1 MEELARAG
9 RIPSLRVAPIAFD
22 DHDHV
27 HDQEPC
33 PNHSSIDIHHD
44 HDHDHDHEHALTI
57 PPTLSS
63 HFKPTPISTSASADD
78 DQGKLP
84 TLSRIAATH
93 RGWLT
98 VYKCLFLLSFS
109 VNLTC
114 FAAAVSGH
122 FPSARS
128 NSALIAVAN
137 VLALVACR
145 SELFLRLLF
154 AIAVFVFRHLL
165 PFAPL
170 RNACTF
176 FLSNLGGIHSGCG
189 MSALLW
195 LAYAVSGMFSDGH
208 DIMPIQRL
216 QHATAAITLA
226 QLLLTCMSAFPA
238 LRHLHHNAF
247 ETVHRL
253 TGWAALAGVWLYV
266 ILSNGSS
273 YGGGGADGGFYL
285 RAANIVRAPSVWAT
299 AAITLLI
306 ILPWLSVRR
315 VPVRCL
321 ASTAAAPPRGGSTHG
336 SVSIMHFFSSTPVQP
351 GLLARISRSPLSEWH
366 AFGTVSDGRHGY
378 LIVAGAVGDF
388 TNGLIENPPSQVWV
402 RTLHFAGIPYLTNMY
417 ERVVHVATG
426 SGIGVFLSFLLQPTT
441 VTTEVHF
448 VWVAKSVKKTYGEEF
463 AELLRTCPADRLTI
477 YDTAERGGRPD
488 VGGMAVEVAR
498 RVGAQVVI
506 VTSNPSGSKA
516 VVDTCRANGITAIG
530 PVWDS

>member
-1 MEELARAG
+1 MELLARVATDSG
-9 RIPSLRVAPIAFD
+9 RVPSARVAPIAFD
-22 DHDHV
+22 EHDHV
-27 HDQEPC
+27 HDHDQEAC
-33 PNHSSIDIHHD
+33 PNHCSIDI
-44 HDHDHDHEHALTI
+44 LTT
-57 PPTLSS
+57 PPPLSHSKPTLIS
-63 HFKPTPISTSASADD
+63 ISTSTSSPDHT
-78 DQGKLP
+78 KLP
-84 TLSRIAATH
+84 TVSCIAATH

-98 VYKCLFLLSFS
+98 VYKRLFLLSFS
-109 VNLTC
+109 VNIAC

-145 SELFLRLLF
+145 SELFLRLVF
-154 AIAVFVFRHLL
+154 AIAVFVFRWVL

-189 MSALLW
+189 VSAVLW
-195 LAYAVSGMFSDGH
+195 LAFAVSDMFSHGGH
-208 DIMPIQRL
+208 DDMPIQRL
-216 QHATAAITLA
+216 QHAVAVITLV
-226 QLLLTCMSAFPA
+226 LLVITCMAAFPA

-247 ETVHRL
+247 ESVHRL
-253 TGWAALAGVWLYV
+253 AGWAALAGVWLYA
-266 ILSNGSS
+266 ILSNGS
-273 YGGGGADGGFYL
+273 YGLDGAFYL
-285 RAANIVRAPSVWAT
+285 RATDIVRAPSVWAT
-299 AAITLLI
+299 TAITLLI
-306 ILPWLSVRR
+306 ICPWLSVRQ

-321 ASTAAAPPRGGSTHG
+321 ATGAAPGIHG
-336 SVSIMHFFSSTPVQP
+336 SVSILHFFSCTPVQP

-378 LIVAGAVGDF
+378 SIVAGAVGDF
-388 TNGLIENPPSQVWV
+388 TNGLIENPPSRVWV
-402 RTLHFAGIPYLTNMY
+402 RTLHFAGIPYLSNMY
-417 ERVVHVATG
+417 ERVLHVATG
-426 SGIGVFLSFLLQPTT
+426 SGIGVFLSFLLQQTS
-441 VTTEVHF
+441 VTTEVHL

-498 RVGAQVVI
+498 RIGAQVVI
-506 VTSNPSGSKA
+506 ITSNPSGSKA